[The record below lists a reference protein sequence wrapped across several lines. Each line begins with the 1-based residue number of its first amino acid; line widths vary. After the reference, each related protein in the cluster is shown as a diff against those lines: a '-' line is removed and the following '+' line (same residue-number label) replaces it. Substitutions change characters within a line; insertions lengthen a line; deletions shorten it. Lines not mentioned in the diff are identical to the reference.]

1 MAEATRDEL
10 FPYPTVKEV
19 DFEIRYPILFSIEN
33 KIGDFQQLILNEFP
47 EAQQV
52 FEKVFSGAVS
62 IAKES
67 GIDERPEM
75 ARKLWLFKSGTG
87 HEVRISSNSLV
98 IFSTQHKTYDNINA
112 PTRFRDVIESV
123 TTNFFKIVNIPVIRR
138 VGLRYIDHIPLP
150 TKDNATLERLYHSS
164 LPYERFPI
172 QDVASMC
179 SEVRTTKGN
188 HRLVYKEA
196 LTQVNG
202 KETIILDFDGF
213 EEKILSTELLRV
225 ADELH
230 SIIKTEYFNIIGAP
244 VLAYMRTGR
253 FE

>member
-1 MAEATRDEL
+1 MAERARDEL

-33 KIGDFQQLILNEFP
+33 KIGDLQQLILNEFP
-47 EAQQV
+47 EAQQA
-52 FEKVFSGAVS
+52 FERVFSGVIS
-62 IAKES
+62 TSKDS

-87 HEVRISSNSLV
+87 HEVRISSNSLLIV
-98 IFSTQHKTYDNINA
+98 SIQHKTYDNINSQE
-112 PTRFRDVIESV
+112 RFRDVIEFV

-150 TKDNATLERLYHSS
+150 IKDNATLERLYHSS

-172 QDVASMC
+172 QDVSSMV

-188 HRLVYKEA
+188 HKLTYKEA
-196 LTQVNG
+196 LTQVND
-202 KETIILDFDGF
+202 KDTIILDFDSF

-225 ADELH
+225 TDELH
-230 SIIKTEYFNIIGAP
+230 SIIKTEYFNIIKGP